1 MPEVEPTPPV
11 MTTPAV
17 PSAAATLVLVRDRHP
32 SGVEVLLIQRHSKS
46 KFAAGDYVFA
56 GGKVETDDVPD
67 DVEAFCR
74 SLTAQDAAAR
84 LGGALGPREALGYW
98 VGAIREAFEE
108 VGVLLAYGPDGGFVS
123 ITDDNRERFE
133 AYRCAC
139 QAANRAFFD
148 MLRAEQLTLAT
159 DRLSYFA
166 HWITP
171 EENPIRF
178 DTRFFAAVTPPG
190 QEPVADGHE
199 IVDVR
204 WLTADETLEAV
215 RRKEISLRTP
225 TIKNLEIVGAA
236 ASAGG
241 GAVAAVAAVGRREV
255 PTIRP
260 RVLTVDG
267 RPVPVLPGDPRWY

>member
-1 MPEVEPTPPV
+1 

-17 PSAAATLVLVRDRHP
+17 PSAAATLVLLRDRHP

-74 SLTAQDAAAR
+74 SLTAHDAAAR

-108 VGVLLAYGPDGGFVS
+108 VGVLLAYGADGGFVS
-123 ITDDNRERFE
+123 ITDDNRERFD
-133 AYRCAC
+133 AYRSAC
-139 QAANRAFFD
+139 QVANRAFFD
-148 MLRAEQLTLAT
+148 MLRAERLTLAT

-178 DTRFFAAVTPPG
+178 DTRFFAAVAPPG

-204 WLTADETLEAV
+204 WLTAGETLEAV

-225 TIKNLEIVGAA
+225 TIKNLEIVGSA
-236 ASAGG
+236 ASAAG